1 MSTRF
6 ELFSTRLDGREEG
19 GGGGGGKPL
28 FRIEEKRKGEV
39 CLFEIGSFDVLDRLC
54 ENNSVSIVPKPLL
67 FFEPF

>member
-1 MSTRF
+1 M
-6 ELFSTRLDGREEG
+6 EERKG
-19 GGGGGGKPL
+19 EGGGKPL